1 VSRATTCATLWLL
14 ASIGTA
20 TFISCSTTRTRNQPG
35 PASPPQ
41 PAAKPQE
48 TLAFKIVEGEMRN
61 YFYRRGPVAA
71 HLLTRSGTAP
81 RLIVSFP
88 AGDTGIGLWFA
99 EQTEP
104 AQLWADGE
112 LTAVQRADGM
122 WGVSAVIRSTAR
134 RLVLER
140 SVLGGNWSLRGYV
153 PPGLTFPPLKS
164 VVDLPPKV
172 DPPAIHRTT
181 IDGKHRVRLE
191 LKALGKT
198 KVSEVDGKLRVDAPA
213 GCSCP
218 IRLRITALCNE
229 EPLTPIPLEDLIVDR
244 TVRGRDLRDLQALAF
259 LAYEEKLLAGSWRF
273 LDYFGRDTLLSVR
286 LLMPALRP
294 PVIEAGLG
302 SVIARLSPC
311 GQVAHYEEVGDF
323 VALRNVQAKPRPKDL
338 RRPWLN
344 YEMIDD
350 DLLLAPVLAEYL
362 LDHPEGR
369 RRARAFLARK
379 TPGGDPFTKAV
390 RRNLKLVLKRAR
402 PFAAKPEPTRLVELL
417 GDRAYGQW
425 RDSNEGLGGG
435 CYPFDVNV
443 SLVPAAL
450 EAAARLHRSGLLGAG
465 ERGAAEEAERAAR
478 VWNDK
483 AMGYFRVEL
492 SGARARERIKAYAR
506 GLGLDPTEALAS
518 FEGDE
523 AVVFHGIALDRE
535 GKPVPVMHTD
545 DGFVMLFNN
554 PPAQY
559 LEQVAQRVLRPFPAG
574 LRTPVGVVVAS
585 AALSGD
591 KRLGSLFTCSHYHG
605 TVVWSWQQAL
615 LAAGLERQLERKDL
629 PDATRRRLERAE
641 EALWKVIR
649 ATEKQRAGELW
660 TWELRGGAFALVLFG
675 QGRGDVDESN
685 AVQLW
690 STVYLAV
697 QPPARLG
704 RR

>member
-1 VSRATTCATLWLL
+1 
-14 ASIGTA
+14 
-20 TFISCSTTRTRNQPG
+20 
-35 PASPPQ
+35 
-41 PAAKPQE
+41 
-48 TLAFKIVEGEMRN
+48 MRN

-99 EQTEP
+99 KQSEP

-112 LTAVQRADGM
+112 LTAVQREDGM

-153 PPGLTFPPLKS
+153 PPGLAFPPLRS
-164 VVDLPPKV
+164 VVDLPPKA

-191 LKALGKT
+191 LEPLGKT
-198 KVSEVDGKLRVDAPA
+198 EVSRVEGKLRVDAPS
-213 GCSCP
+213 GCDCP

-244 TVRGRDLRDLQALAF
+244 TVRGRDLRDLRALAF

-286 LLMPALRP
+286 LLMPALEP

-302 SVIARLSPC
+302 SVIARLSPG

-323 VALRNVQAKPRPKDL
+323 VALRNAQSRPRPKDL

-344 YEMIDD
+344 YEMVDD

-362 LDHPEGR
+362 LDHPAGKGR
-369 RRARAFLARK
+369 AKTFLARK
-379 TPGGDPFTKAV
+379 TPGGNPFSEAV
-390 RRNLKLVLKRAR
+390 RRNLRLVLERAR
-402 PFAAKPEPTRLVELL
+402 PFAAKQEPTRLVALM

-435 CYPFDVNV
+435 RYPFDVNV

-478 VWNDK
+478 VWNEK

-492 SGARARERIKAYAR
+492 SGAEARLRIKAYA
-506 GLGLDPTEALAS
+506 GKLGLDPAASLAS
-518 FEGDE
+518 LERDK

-535 GKPVPVMHTD
+535 GRPVPVMHTD
-545 DGFVMLFNN
+545 DGFAMLFNS
-554 PPAQY
+554 PPARY

-585 AALSGD
+585 ASLSGD
-591 KRLGSLFTCSHYHG
+591 ERLHDLFSRRRYHG
-605 TVVWSWQQAL
+605 AVVWSWQQAL
-615 LAAGLERQLERKDL
+615 LAAGFKRQLGREDL
-629 PDATRRRLERAE
+629 PKATRQRLERAE
-641 EALWKVIR
+641 EALWRVIR

-660 TWELRGGAFALVLFG
+660 TWELRGGAFALVPFG

-697 QPPARLG
+697 RPPERLG
-704 RR
+704 ER